1 MNLNSIIVFLFLSL
15 CTYSQT
21 TFETKKVQKIITKFN
36 TSFNDEYAWLENLDS
51 EEVKKWVS
59 EVTAYSDGF
68 YAGFTKKNGS
78 VLETIKLYNQNTTG
92 SLPNKEGRYFYK
104 MLTIDRKKSPM
115 LFLLKDIN
123 AEPVQIID
131 PNKIYKDKNVNIE
144 DYFPSKNSNYMA
156 YTLRINGS
164 DKLEMR
170 FLDLNT
176 KKNVRDSVVNIKFSN
191 IAWNKDLGVFYKKN
205 SNQLQFEKDSTFKMY
220 YHRLHTSQENDELI
234 FDTSLTKNH
243 ISFFTTKTKL
253 FIVEKSKNHTKT
265 NFYYS
270 DLAEDKF
277 ELIKFY
283 ENEEDSFE
291 FINYQ
296 KGRIYYSS
304 NKFNWGEVRS
314 FDILNKT
321 DDKQIIPQFYNH
333 LLQSTSFTEDY
344 IICKYK
350 TLGKTYLSLYDYE
363 GKFIKK
369 IESPIGSNIFF
380 QNFDEIQKDIYFG
393 ISSYTIPVRNFKIN
407 LNSKDFE
414 QVFTTINR
422 QKPTV
427 FPLDYFE
434 TKCITYKNRD
444 NIEIPI
450 NIVYKKGLEINGNN
464 PCLLEA
470 YGGFGIVSGP
480 RYDNGLLHFLD
491 KGGIYA
497 FAEIRGGGEKGKEW
511 HKKGSGINKIN
522 SLNDFVDASE
532 FLIKE
537 KYTNPNK
544 LAITGGSHGGLV
556 VGYALT
562 ERPDLYKLALPKVGV
577 FDMANKHKYTVGA
590 YNWVEYG
597 NPDIEEEYKALIKY
611 SPLNKIKKDINYPT
625 TIIFTADN
633 DDRVPP
639 FHSYKFAAALQN
651 REAQKNSIQLITK
664 KDLGHYGGNTY
675 YKRVQEDAEFY
686 DYLIY
691 YLMKSK

>member
-1 MNLNSIIVFLFLSL
+1 MRLIPFLFFF
-15 CTYSQT
+15 TIIGFGQT
-21 TFETKKVQKIITKFN
+21 NKIETPKIDNIITKFGI
-36 TSFNDEYAWLENLDS
+36 TYNDEYSWLENLDS

-59 EVTAYSDGF
+59 LQNAYSEGF
-68 YAGFTKKNGS
+68 YAGVIKKHGS
-78 VLETIKLYNQNTTG
+78 TLETIKIYNQNSTG
-92 SLPNKEGRYFYK
+92 SLPNKDGRYFYK
-104 MLTIDRKKSPM
+104 MLSMDRKKSPM
-115 LFLLKDIN
+115 LYLLKDIN
-123 AEPVQIID
+123 AEPLQIID

-144 DYFPSKNSNYMA
+144 DYFPSKNSNYLA

-176 KKNVRDSVVNIKFSN
+176 KKNVKDSVVNIKFSN
-191 IAWNKDLGVFYKKN
+191 IAWNKDLGVFYKRN
-205 SNQLQFEKDSTFKMY
+205 SNQLQFEKDSTFKMF
-220 YHRLHTSQENDELI
+220 YHRLNTPQKDDELI
-234 FDTSLTKNH
+234 FDTSITKNQ
-243 ISFFTTKTKL
+243 ITFFTTKTKL
-253 FIVEKSKNHTKT
+253 FLIEKNKDYTKT
-265 NFYYS
+265 KFYYS
-270 DLAEDKF
+270 DLTNDKF
-277 ELIKFY
+277 ELKLFY
-283 ENEEDSFE
+283 ENEDDSFK

-296 KGRIYYSS
+296 NGRVFYSS

-314 FDILNKT
+314 FDVNNKS

-350 TLGKTYLSLYDYE
+350 TLGKTYLSLYDYN

-369 IESPIGSNIFF
+369 IEAPIGTNIFF
-380 QNFDEIQKDIYFG
+380 QNYDEITNDIYFG
-393 ISSYTIPVRNFKIN
+393 ISSYTIPVRNFKMNIN
-407 LNSKDFE
+407 STDFE

-444 NIEIPI
+444 NIDIPI
-450 NIVYKKGLEINGNN
+450 TIISKKGLELNGNN
-464 PCLLEA
+464 PCLLES
-470 YGGFGIVSGP
+470 YGGFSIVSGP

-491 KGGIYA
+491 KGGVYA
-497 FAEIRGGGEKGKEW
+497 FAEIRGGGEKGRDW
-511 HKKGSGINKIN
+511 HKKGSGLNKVN

-537 KYTNPNK
+537 KYTTPSK

-556 VGYALT
+556 VGHAMIK
-562 ERPDLYKLALPKVGV
+562 RPDLYKLVLPKVGV
-577 FDMANKHKYTVGA
+577 FDLISKHKYTVGE
-590 YNWVEYG
+590 YNAIEYG
-597 NPDIEEEYKALIKY
+597 NPENEDGFKAIINY
-611 SPLNKIKKDINYPT
+611 SPLQNIKPDVNYPT

-639 FHSYKFAAALQN
+639 HQSYKFYAALKN
-651 REAQKNSIQLITK
+651 REAQQNHILLITK

-675 YKRVQEDAEFY
+675 EKHVKEQSQFY
-686 DYLIY
+686 DFLFKYLI
-691 YLMKSK
+691 KE